1 MSYRHIL
8 FDADNTLFDF
18 TESSIYAFDD
28 TLRHYGVEDAESKY
42 EIYRPINADVW
53 ARLESKEIDMDGVR
67 RIRWE
72 KFWSALGVQHDP
84 LETNSYYLS
93 RLVEH
98 CFLLDDTIE
107 ILEFLSKQPSVNMH
121 IITNGMK
128 EAQRPRIAKLG
139 LEKYFQSITVS
150 DEIGV
155 AKPDPAFF
163 DHTFS
168 LLLTAEKSDCLVVGD
183 SLHSD
188 IQGGIKYGLDTCWLN
203 PKEKE
208 NNTAFKPTYEIKSLL
223 ELKEII
229 N

>member
-1 MSYRHIL
+1 MKYRHIL

-18 TESSIYAFDD
+18 TESSHHAFED
-28 TLRHYGVEDAESKY
+28 TLRHYGVDNVANKY
-42 EIYRPINADVW
+42 SIYKPINADVW
-53 ARLESKEIDMDGVR
+53 ARLETKEIDMDGVR

-72 KFWSALGVQHDP
+72 KFWTALGMQNDP
-84 LETNSYYLS
+84 FETNSYYLS
-93 RLVEH
+93 RLVHH
-98 CFLLDDTIE
+98 CFLLDDTIGV
-107 ILEFLSKQPSVNMH
+107 LDYLSDRSDVNLH

-139 LEKYFQSITVS
+139 LEKYFKSITVS

-163 DHTFS
+163 DHTFNHLS
-168 LLLTAEKSDCLVVGD
+168 DAEKGDCLVVGD

-188 IQGGIKYGLDTCWLN
+188 IQGGIKYGLDTCWFN

-208 NNTAFKPTYEIKSLL
+208 NNTAFKPTYKIKNLL
-223 ELKEII
+223 QVKELIS
-229 N
+229 